1 MHHTFKI
8 DALYCVKSY
17 GLVKTNVRLAL
28 IEIKGNLLQ
37 T

>member
-17 GLVKTNVRLAL
+17 GLVKTNVRLARY
-28 IEIKGNLLQ
+28 
-37 T
+37 